1 MNSYKQQLLELSTEL
16 YRRAA
21 KKSKKYQ
28 GWAKR
33 MSKGHAKVARNRGDV
48 DVLGR
53 AKEFTAPTDLRLSRS
68 YDELSGERE
77 EQASKFSAA
86 AKGVKTKRPPRG
98 YPLGAQQAN
107 LIKQTEIH
115 LKHKKP
121 KEEREREQKYKDK
134 DKDDPADWWKN
145 ENLINN
151 FEKSLSRKLMEMRTG
166 PSDTTHDPG
175 EKGWTTDKEGKEI
188 YRTIREPS
196 GRSRRQQQNRDYFAS
211 KLKKHRMELRHV
223 KSGGPRGTRGTAE
236 RAHGGT
242 VIATDDDIA
251 ATGKNLKKMR
261 RKTGRDRMADESPRE
276 RAEREFRHVPRGRTA
291 TVGGERT
298 DPSQAGEESQTARQ
312 LKATG
317 EGETKQQTGVRG
329 PKGRRVQM
337 KKKATKIRARVRKQG
352 QTSYSDLK
360 DPDAAEVAGL
370 RNRPPRDIEEHFQ
383 GLLANALILNEI
395 GDTQRGKDAIA
406 KAFLRRKAQVDK
418 ATEVTAKSVDK
429 HGLVAGLPDDKTTGK
444 LARAELQMSKVGSY
458 MGGRMHGE
466 EKADEL
472 GYKGKQKQ
480 AFGDAGAKLGREQY
494 DAEYKEGEKKLTK
507 RAKRGKWGPT
517 GKGTKQAVR
526 DVKARSRS
534 LDWDEG
540 MPPGQSVN

>member
-1 MNSYKQQLLELSTEL
+1 
-16 YRRAA
+16 
-21 KKSKKYQ
+21 
-28 GWAKR
+28 
-33 MSKGHAKVARNRGDV
+33 
-48 DVLGR
+48 
-53 AKEFTAPTDLRLSRS
+53 
-68 YDELSGERE
+68 
-77 EQASKFSAA
+77 
-86 AKGVKTKRPPRG
+86 
-98 YPLGAQQAN
+98 
-107 LIKQTEIH
+107 
-115 LKHKKP
+115 
-121 KEEREREQKYKDK
+121 
-134 DKDDPADWWKN
+134 
-145 ENLINN
+145 
-151 FEKSLSRKLMEMRTG
+151 
-166 PSDTTHDPG
+166 
-175 EKGWTTDKEGKEI
+175 
-188 YRTIREPS
+188 
-196 GRSRRQQQNRDYFAS
+196 
-211 KLKKHRMELRHV
+211 
-223 KSGGPRGTRGTAE
+223 
-236 RAHGGT
+236 
-242 VIATDDDIA
+242 
-251 ATGKNLKKMR
+251 
-261 RKTGRDRMADESPRE
+261 
-276 RAEREFRHVPRGRTA
+276 
-291 TVGGERT
+291 
-298 DPSQAGEESQTARQ
+298 
-312 LKATG
+312 
-317 EGETKQQTGVRG
+317 
-329 PKGRRVQM
+329 M

-480 AFGDAGAKLGREQY
+480 ACGDAGAKLGREQY